1 MATTRERADAYAYDH
16 LRRSTSLLRGADEAV
31 LDPRRR
37 LNRAL
42 AGGTALAVLILAG
55 FGIVGWL
62 GGGRGPALP
71 TAGAVVV
78 GDDGDSYVVSGG
90 TVHPALNLSS
100 ALLVGGGELTRVRQA
115 TLDQAP
121 RGLPVGIP
129 GAPDALP
136 GAGQLVD
143 RAWTLCVTPAETG
156 GPPTETALYVSV
168 PGVAPGDGSVGATVL
183 ARTDDDGLWL
193 LTEGRRYALTE
204 TVRDLLGLQ
213 RVRPVPLPRE
223 VAETVPEGPEITV
236 PESGGTG
243 RAPDAE
249 LPFAAEVGDL
259 AHTGADGSTPQY
271 YLVRP
276 DGLVSVSPLV
286 HALLGA
292 TATADHELGGT
303 RAAAARRSEEPAP
316 GDAAWPDALPAAEE
330 PGRDQPVCVSTPPGS
345 RPGDAPWQA
354 TVHLPE
360 AMPEPPGLTPVRAA
374 TGDRLGLLDAVYL
387 PAGAGAVVLATTSG
401 GAGGTHTLITDA
413 GIAYPFASPEAVQRL
428 RYAPGDAPSM
438 PRAFVDLLPRG
449 PVLDPEAAAREQT
462 APTASEDDAHDDGS
476 GDTENAEG
484 EEGTTP

>member
-16 LRRSTSLLRGADEAV
+16 LRRSTSVFRGADEAV

-78 GDDGDSYVVSGG
+78 GDDGDSYVVSDG

-115 TLDQAP
+115 TLDRAP

-136 GAGQLVD
+136 GADQLVD
-143 RAWTLCVTPAETG
+143 EDWTLCVTPAETE
-156 GPPTETALYVSV
+156 GPPTATALYVSV
-168 PGVAPGDGSVGATVL
+168 PGVAPGDDAAGSTVL

-204 TVRDLLGLQ
+204 AVRDLLGLQ
-213 RVRPVPLPRE
+213 RVRAVPLPRE
-223 VAETVPEGPEITV
+223 VVATVPEGPEITV
-236 PESGGTG
+236 LESGAAG
-243 RAPDAE
+243 RPPEVE
-249 LPFAAEVGDL
+249 LPFPAEVGDL
-259 AHTGADGSTPQY
+259 AHTGAGGAEPQY

-292 TATADHELGGT
+292 TAPADHELSGT
-303 RAAAARRSEEPAP
+303 QAAAAARSEEPAP

-345 RPGDAPWQA
+345 RPGDAPWRA

-360 AMPEPPGLTPVRAA
+360 AMPEPPGLTPVGPAN
-374 TGDRLGLLDAVYL
+374 GDRLGLLDAVYL

-401 GAGGTHTLITDA
+401 GTGGTHTLITDA
-413 GIAYPFASPEAVQRL
+413 GTAYPFASADAVRRL
-428 RYAPGDAPSM
+428 RYAPEDAPTM
-438 PRAFVDLLPRG
+438 PGAFVDLLPGG
-449 PVLDPEAAAREQT
+449 PVLDPRAAAEEQR
-462 APTASEDDAHDDGS
+462 APTA
-476 GDTENAEG
+476 G
-484 EEGTTP
+484 EEAEEAADEESEEEVAP

>member
-16 LRRSTSLLRGADEAV
+16 LRRSTSVFRGADEAI

-42 AGGTALAVLILAG
+42 AGGTAIAVLILAG
-55 FGIVGWL
+55 FGVVGWL

-78 GDDGDSYVVSGG
+78 GDDGNSYVVSDG

-100 ALLVGGGELTRVRQA
+100 ALLVGGGQLTKVRQT

-136 GAGQLVD
+136 GADQLVD
-143 RAWTLCVTPAETG
+143 GDWTLCVTPAETE
-156 GPPTETALYVSV
+156 GPPTATVLYVSV
-168 PGVAPGDGSVGATVL
+168 PGVAPGDGAAGSTVL

-213 RVRPVPLPRE
+213 RVRPVPLPSE
-223 VAETVPEGPEITV
+223 VVETVPEGPEIAV
-236 PESGGTG
+236 QESGGTG
-243 RAPDAE
+243 RPPEAE
-249 LPFAAEVGDL
+249 LPFPAEVGDL
-259 AHTGADGSTPQY
+259 AHTGAGGAEPQY

-276 DGLVSVSPLV
+276 DGLVSVSPLT

-292 TATADHELGGT
+292 TAAADHELSGT
-303 RAAAARRSEEPAP
+303 QAAAAPRSAEPSP
-316 GDAAWPDALPAAEE
+316 GNAAWPDALPTAAE

-360 AMPEPPGLTPVRAA
+360 AMPEPPGLTPVSPAN
-374 TGDRLGLLDAVYL
+374 GDPLGLLDAVYL
-387 PAGAGAVVLATTSG
+387 PSGAGAVVLATTSG
-401 GAGGTHTLITDA
+401 GAAGTHTLITDA
-413 GIAYPFASPEAVQRL
+413 GIAYPFVSPDAVRRL
-428 RYAPGDAPSM
+428 RYAPEDAPSM

-449 PVLDPEAAAREQT
+449 PELDPEEAAQERLV
-462 APTASEDDAHDDGS
+462 PTASEDEDDDADDAAES
-476 GDTENAEG
+476 EG
-484 EEGTTP
+484 EPTP